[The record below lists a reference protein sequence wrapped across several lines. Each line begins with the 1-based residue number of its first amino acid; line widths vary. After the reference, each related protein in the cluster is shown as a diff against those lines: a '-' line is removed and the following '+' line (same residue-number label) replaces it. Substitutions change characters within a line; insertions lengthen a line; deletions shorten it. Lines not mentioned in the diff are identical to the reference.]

1 MPPLAPAPT
10 LALPERDPVSASA
23 VRETAVAIYTPR
35 DAEPGCFDF
44 LKKKAALLQ
53 SEARVGSAL
62 AERRGAPSE
71 PVGRVPVT
79 LADRRGASGSSD
91 DHVRARSGRSGS
103 CAPAARGPVARA
115 EFSPPAPGAAR
126 QGSATKSSSVD
137 PLARSEEDSRV
148 VGSLLGLL
156 DARGAQSKALG
167 LLSRATRAQRVW
179 IVGYSWDREDMTDAV
194 INAFQRG
201 CSVRVLLDCSMTIK
215 GKTRD
220 QLSSAQRMRAA
231 GVDLRLGDGTALSPV
246 YSLVQR
252 KVFGNLRG
260 IVHAKVVSVGDE
272 TLVGSANWTTSSRCN
287 VEVVAHLSFPQ
298 AMLEELLAKA
308 WEEAEP
314 LSDAMLREAQREG
327 AGDRR
332 R

>member
-1 MPPLAPAPT
+1 M
-10 LALPERDPVSASA
+10 
-23 VRETAVAIYTPR
+23 
-35 DAEPGCFDF
+35 
-44 LKKKAALLQ
+44 
-53 SEARVGSAL
+53 
-62 AERRGAPSE
+62 
-71 PVGRVPVT
+71 T

-103 CAPAARGPVARA
+103 CAPAARGPEARA

-137 PLARSEEDSRV
+137 PLARSEEDSSV

-156 DARGAQSKALG
+156 DARGAQNKALG
-167 LLSRATRAQRVW
+167 LLSRATRVQRVW

-201 CSVRVLLDCSMTIK
+201 CSVRVLLDCSMTVK

-231 GVDLRLGDGTALSPV
+231 GVDLRLGDGTALSPE
-246 YSLVQR
+246 YNLVQR
-252 KVFGNLRG
+252 KVFGNSRG
-260 IVHAKVVSVGDE
+260 IVHAKVVSVGEE

-308 WEEAEP
+308 WEGAES

-327 AGDRR
+327 ASDRR